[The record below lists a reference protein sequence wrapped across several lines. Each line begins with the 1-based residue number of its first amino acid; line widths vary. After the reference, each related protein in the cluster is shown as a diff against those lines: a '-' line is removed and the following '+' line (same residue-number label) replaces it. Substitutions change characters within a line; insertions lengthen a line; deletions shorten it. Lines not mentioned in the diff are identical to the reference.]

1 MASEVKEEKKMIS
14 KAVNLASDYKKKDF
28 LTLLNYSAAEIEDL
42 VMLAYK
48 LKNYHKNNVVYTP
61 LEGKTLGMIFEKAS
75 TRTRVSFE
83 VGMNQLGGYAL
94 FLNKED
100 LQLNRGES
108 LADTAKTLSR
118 YVDVILLRTGS
129 HQSLVE
135 LAENATVPVINA
147 LSDLYHPTQIIA
159 DLLTIYEQKGKWK
172 GVKLTYVGDGNNV
185 VHSLM
190 IAGAKLGMEITV
202 ATPVGYAPDPMVT
215 MQSLMAAEE
224 HGGKLTITSN
234 VKEAVKDADIVY
246 TDVWCSMGF
255 EAENEQRLKDFR
267 AYQVDER
274 LVRLAAED
282 YTFMHCLPA
291 HRGQEVSAEVIDGK
305 HSVVFDEAENRLH
318 AHKAIL
324 VKLLT

>member
-1 MASEVKEEKKMIS
+1 M
-14 KAVNLASDYKKKDF
+14 VNKTVGAAPSYQLNYKKKDF
-28 LTLLNYSAAEIEDL
+28 LTLLDYSAAEIEEL

-48 LKNYHKNNVVYTP
+48 LKKYQKNNIIYSP
-61 LEGKTLGMIFEKAS
+61 LGGKSLGMIFEKAS

-83 VGMNQLGGYAL
+83 VGMYQLGGQAF

-108 LADTAKTLSR
+108 VADTAQTLSR
-118 YVDVILLRTGS
+118 YLDVILLRTGS
-129 HQSLVE
+129 HQNLVE

-159 DLLTIYEQKGKWK
+159 DLLTIYEQKGRWK

-190 IAGAKLGMEITV
+190 IAGAKLGMEIVV
-202 ATPVGYAPDPMVT
+202 ATPAGYAPDRAIT
-215 MQSLMAAEE
+215 LQALMLAEQA
-224 HGGKLTITSN
+224 GGKVSITAD
-234 VKEAVKDADIVY
+234 VEAAVKNADIVY
-246 TDVWCSMGF
+246 TDVWCSMGY
-255 EAENEQRLKDFR
+255 EVEQEQRLKDFQ
-267 AYQVDER
+267 AYQVNEQ
-274 LVRLAAED
+274 LVQLAAKD

-291 HRGQEVSAEVIDGK
+291 HRGQEVTAEVIDGE

>member
-1 MASEVKEEKKMIS
+1 MARRVKEEKKMIG
-14 KAVNLASDYKKKDF
+14 KAANISSNYKKRDF
-28 LTLLNYSAAEIEDL
+28 LTLLDYSAAEIEEL

-48 LKNYHKNNVVYTP
+48 LKNYQKNNVAYTP
-61 LEGKTLGMIFEKAS
+61 LGGKTLGMIFERAS

-83 VGMNQLGGYAL
+83 VGMYQLGGHAI

-108 LADTAKTLSR
+108 IADTARTLSR
-118 YVDVILLRTGS
+118 YLDAILLRTGS

-135 LAENATVPVINA
+135 LADNATVPVINA
-147 LSDLYHPTQIIA
+147 LSSLYHPIQIIA
-159 DLLTIYEQKGKWK
+159 DLLTIYEQKGKWQ

-202 ATPVGYAPDPMVT
+202 ATPAGYAPDDTIT
-215 MQSLMAAEE
+215 MQSLMLAEE
-224 HGGKLTITSN
+224 HGGKLTITED
-234 VKEAVKDADIVY
+234 VKGAVKGADIIY

-255 EAENEQRLKDFR
+255 EAENEQRLKDFQ
-267 AYQVDER
+267 AYQVNEK
-274 LVRLAAED
+274 LLQLAAND
-282 YTFMHCLPA
+282 YAFMHCLPA
-291 HRGQEVSAEVIDGK
+291 HRGQEVVDEVIDGK

>member
-1 MASEVKEEKKMIS
+1 MLT
-14 KAVNLASDYKKKDF
+14 KAVSITPSYSTYKKRDF
-28 LTLLNYSAAEIEDL
+28 LTLLDYSATEIEEL
-42 VMLAYK
+42 VMLAHK
-48 LKNYHKNNVVYTP
+48 LKNYQKNNVTYAP
-61 LEGKTLGMIFEKAS
+61 LGGKTLGMIFEKAS

-83 VGMNQLGGYAL
+83 VGMFQLGGHAL

-100 LQLNRGES
+100 LQLNRGETV
-108 LADTAKTLSR
+108 ADTAQTLSR
-118 YVDVILLRTGS
+118 YVDVILLRTSS
-129 HQSLVE
+129 HDNLVE

-159 DLLTIYEQKGKWK
+159 DLLTIYEKKGKWK

-185 VHSLM
+185 AHSLM

-202 ATPVGYAPDPMVT
+202 ATPAGYAPDSAVT
-215 MQSLMAAEE
+215 MKALLLAEE
-224 HGGKLTITSN
+224 HGGKVTITPDVEN
-234 VKEAVKDADIVY
+234 AVKDADIVY

-255 EAENEQRLKDFR
+255 ESESDKRVQDFKD
-267 AYQVDER
+267 YQVNEK
-274 LVRLAAED
+274 LVKLAKKD

-291 HRGQEVSAEVIDGK
+291 HRGQEVTAEVIDGE